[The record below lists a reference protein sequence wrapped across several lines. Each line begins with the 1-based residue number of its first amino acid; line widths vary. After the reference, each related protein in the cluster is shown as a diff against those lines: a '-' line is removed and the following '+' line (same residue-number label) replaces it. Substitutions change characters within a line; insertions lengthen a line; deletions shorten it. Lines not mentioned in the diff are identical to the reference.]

1 MLSDK
6 YKYKYKD
13 KYQVLSDQQGGGG
26 VVEVGCAPRG
36 RPVSLGPYDNLVQ
49 VAVTYFD
56 QSNLNQTSNR
66 RPSSS

>member
-1 MLSDK
+1 M
-6 YKYKYKD
+6 
-13 KYQVLSDQQGGGG
+13 LSDQQGGGG

-56 QSNLNQTSNR
+56 Q
-66 RPSSS
+66 